1 MGRPRKKPAYLI
13 VPTDD
18 LGCVSKDREFDLDS
32 DPDES
37 LLDELQCPHI
47 DDVLIALRKSFSLTY
62 PRNPFIDGL
71 QAALTEIRRIGT
83 EALKPM
89 SEVLTTLHLKPVP
102 LDFNESLV
110 GKVYLIMFSIAK
122 AADLD
127 IRIKYKGKSRRLL
140 DLIENRPGDAVVAT
154 LREVVS
160 DTFSEMH
167 GEDEHEAT
175 LRRIRRRITEVLPV
189 FNDWLE
195 MIEIEPVAVP
205 TRIENETSDEDTDD
219 GSS

>member
-1 MGRPRKKPAYLI
+1 MGRPRKKPVYLI

-37 LLDELQCPHI
+37 LLDELQCQHI
-47 DDVLIALRKSFSLTY
+47 DDVLIALRKAFSLTY

-71 QAALTEIRRIGT
+71 HAALAEIRRIGT

-89 SEVLTTLHLKPVP
+89 SEILTTLHLKPVP
-102 LDFNESLV
+102 LDFNESLA
-110 GKVYLIMFSIAK
+110 GKVYVVMFSIAK

-127 IRIKYKGKSRRLL
+127 IRVKCEGKSRRLL

-154 LREVVS
+154 LRQIVS
-160 DTFSEMH
+160 ETFSEMH

-175 LRRIRRRITEVLPV
+175 LRRIRRRISEVLPQ

-195 MIEIEPVAVP
+195 MIEIEPVPIA
-205 TRIENETSDEDTDD
+205 TRFESNDGDDVIDDE
-219 GSS
+219 SS